1 MDSTLFPPGHPDA
14 PPAVVEAA
22 PPGMAWGLSPKT
34 GERVLAYMPQPE
46 PQQQPPQ
53 AAPDLWPKRMA
64 CGGGAVAAVIAA
76 LGLAGPGLNQ
86 AGHAVEMAGVGVGV
100 AAAGTG
106 ALVLLVKGSM
116 GRKAGS
122 NVNVHVN
129 VTATGGSATSSA
141 KSRSRR

>member
-1 MDSTLFPPGHPDA
+1 MDNALFPPGHPDA
-14 PPAVVEAA
+14 PPATVAA
-22 PPGMAWGLSPKT
+22 PPPGMAWGLSPKT

-46 PQQQPPQ
+46 PQQQPPPP
-53 AAPDLWPKRMA
+53 APDVWPKRMA

-86 AGHAVEMAGVGVGV
+86 AGHAVEMAGVGVGI

-116 GRKAGS
+116 SRKASS

-129 VTATGGSATSSA
+129 VTAHGGNANASA